1 MKTAKFVCYVVT
13 PLILSS
19 LFIFVNSI
27 YLERGSAQTVAEFQR
42 GLRTGQI
49 PVASTRSVLSPN
61 TFTRCRNRCN
71 SLGDVAT
78 ALSTALRNAGYAQQA
93 WYLVDN
99 PYTTQAVTVVVTE
112 LENIRSDGRPQT
124 GRRWTTS
131 YSPPALE
138 SFQDFLNR
146 LLRGAPPGRY
156 RSFLFAFTPPDSP
169 VSQSLPS
176 WKSLGA
182 VADTIRRGNRVPVVS
197 SLASVRAAGYQC
209 YVYVYEY
216 ERSSANGSVRF
227 IEESALTTEQ
237 HLRGAGIWQALGL
250 R

>member
-1 MKTAKFVCYVVT
+1 MKTDRSRYSIVATLFLSFFLITANSVC
-13 PLILSS
+13 SG
-19 LFIFVNSI
+19 
-27 YLERGSAQTVAEFQR
+27 RASAQRVTEFQR

-49 PVASTRSVLSPN
+49 PVASTRSVLSPS
-61 TFTRCRNRCN
+61 TFTRCPNRCN

-78 ALSTALRNAGYAQQA
+78 ALSTALRSAGYAQQA
-93 WYLVDN
+93 WYLVDD
-99 PYTTQAVTVVVTE
+99 PHSTQAVTVVVTE
-112 LENIRSDGRPQT
+112 LENIRSDGHPQS

-131 YSPPALE
+131 FSPPALE

-156 RSFLFAFTPPDSP
+156 RSFLFAFTPPDDP
-169 VSQSLPS
+169 MSQSLPS
-176 WKSLGA
+176 WASLEA
-182 VADTIRRGNRVPVVS
+182 VADTIRRGNRVPVAS
-197 SLASVRAAGYQC
+197 NLASVRAANYQC

-237 HLRGAGIWQALGL
+237 HLRGAGVWQALGL